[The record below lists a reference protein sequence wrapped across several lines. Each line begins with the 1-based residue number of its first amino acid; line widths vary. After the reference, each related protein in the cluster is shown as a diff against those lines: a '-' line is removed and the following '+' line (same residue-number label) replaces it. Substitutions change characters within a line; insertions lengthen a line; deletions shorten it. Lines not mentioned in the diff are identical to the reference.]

1 MLKKANTA
9 DFYRSLD
16 MTKMYSIFF
25 FFLRLPFRISRDS
38 YSSHRMPL
46 QIVKHFLQINQFTHG
61 FTKL

>member
-25 FFLRLPFRISRDS
+25 FKDYHSEFQEILMVVIECIF
-38 YSSHRMPL
+38 Y
-46 QIVKHFLQINQFTHG
+46 K
-61 FTKL
+61 

>member
-16 MTKMYSIFF
+16 MTKMYSILF

-46 QIVKHFLQINQFTHG
+46 QIVKHFFY
-61 FTKL
+61 K